1 MKNVIKKENK
11 TKKSVKIISDMKIDE
26 IMQIKPKAAE
36 ILFKEGVHCFGCMA
50 SHFETIE
57 QGLKAHN
64 KTKKQIEDI
73 LKKLNK

>member
-1 MKNVIKKENK
+1 MINNNKIMKKI
-11 TKKSVKIISDMKIDE
+11 TKSMKIDE

-50 SHFETIE
+50 AHLETIE
-57 QGLKAHN
+57 QGLKTHG
-64 KTKKQIEDI
+64 KTKKQIDDI